1 MTRNPMIVFVIIPVK
16 RLDNAKSRL
25 SPFLTNDERKQFCLK
40 MLEDVLRTVKSTRH
54 INQTVV
60 ISSDSAVLRI
70 AETFGAAH
78 LKEEKTGLNEAVS
91 EAIGWCVEKGATSVI
106 VLPADIPLVTPTDL
120 KRMLSL
126 GEKASIVISSSRSGK
141 GTNTLLLTPPNVSPT
156 FYGPNSFQK
165 HIQEAL
171 KRKISLRKFRSSRIA
186 FDIDTVEDLK
196 EFVSAN
202 AKETSAYKLLN
213 KIEISKKLGIRDSK

>member
-1 MTRNPMIVFVIIPVK
+1 MTRNPMIIFVIIPVK

-54 INQTVV
+54 IHQTVV
-60 ISSDSAVLRI
+60 ISSDPAVLQI
-70 AETFGAAH
+70 AETFGVAH
-78 LKEEKTGLNEAVS
+78 LKEGKTGLNEAVS
-91 EAIGWCVEKGATSVI
+91 EAIGWCVEKGATSVV

-141 GTNTLLLTPPNVSPT
+141 GTNALLLTPPNVSPT
-156 FYGPNSFQK
+156 FYGPNSFQN

-171 KRKISLRKFRSSRIA
+171 KRKISLRKFRSSKIA

-213 KIEISKKLGIRDSK
+213 KIEISKKLGILDSK